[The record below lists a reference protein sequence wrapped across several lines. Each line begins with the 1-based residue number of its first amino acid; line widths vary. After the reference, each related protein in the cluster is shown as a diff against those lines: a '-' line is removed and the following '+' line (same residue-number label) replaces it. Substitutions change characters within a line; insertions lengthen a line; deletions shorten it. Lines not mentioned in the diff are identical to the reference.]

1 MLASRERGACPSRKF
16 SFSRRTWVPE
26 RPGEIVVNPDVGA
39 VIVSNVG
46 RRHPRQRGGRTVLVE
61 ERLAARRPAESRG
74 RGRRGRG
81 RGRGG
86 SDRARGSVAPR
97 ISIRMTKMQEDPVR
111 AAPRITHEDHILEA
125 IDQLR
130 RRKARPDADRI
141 CNYLLR
147 NYAVDARDT
156 IADLHRLIEV
166 EKVIQVDYKG
176 NTSYRNAKKWTRL
189 QLFKNRPEGFLKE
202 KLNTGMVS
210 SAVSELVVEEPDYLD
225 QGVPACRLIEHLLDG
240 VSSPTS
246 RRVVEEFLGREV
258 ASGNLARLSNGNYSL
273 VATSDVT
280 TDATQ
285 SRRGGAADAQPSSS
299 AAVACA
305 LENGNATQRRVGKVA
320 ATNGTNGLTP
330 KVAKTTAA
338 ATATVTATATATA
351 TATSTAAE
359 LYEFNET
366 DNLTDT
372 TSNDTSRSSS
382 RQANDSPKLERQLQ
396 RQDCVKKEECYEVSG
411 DKNDAER
418 GGSASPPT
426 VEVTCNGGGGG
437 GDGGVVD
444 GGQQERDSPEVTA
457 PTSTTV
463 ENDVKEEPKSNDVQ
477 KTTSNLKRSV
487 KAERKQRLFARTDDR
502 MDIEIKFEDYQR
514 SGKDEREKREETGQ
528 RSSEDREDED
538 AGRSSSTN
546 TSPTPSNVNNAS
558 GFRSARRKRARK
570 VFDPS
575 DNNLVKRK
583 RGRPGNNKNLLTQD
597 SQDSVTKPTVKDGP
611 CRQCSLCAKEKL
623 EALVACRDCTVRAHP
638 SCIYSPEELLQKA
651 NSNWQCERCK
661 TCTVCCETSDAGP
674 LVTCYSCD
682 DAYHYFCHTSRVTIK
697 SNSKWYCNE
706 CAQKQRC
713 KTTDGQNA
721 NSVNGTSRPDSPS
734 STTVLPPVLS
744 PQVSPTR
751 GSSDQMEDDGP
762 KGPIDLNIPDARCWT
777 SEQVYQYFARLF
789 PKEAEVFRQQE
800 IDGHALLMMSRK
812 DVLCGLNLLLGPALK
827 IYRHV
832 LKLQFRRDD
841 PELYWQ

>member
-1 MLASRERGACPSRKF
+1 
-16 SFSRRTWVPE
+16 
-26 RPGEIVVNPDVGA
+26 
-39 VIVSNVG
+39 
-46 RRHPRQRGGRTVLVE
+46 
-61 ERLAARRPAESRG
+61 
-74 RGRRGRG
+74 
-81 RGRGG
+81 
-86 SDRARGSVAPR
+86 
-97 ISIRMTKMQEDPVR
+97 MTKMQQHPVQ
-111 AAPRITHEDHILEA
+111 AAQPIIHEDRILEA

-156 IADLHRLIEV
+156 ISDLHQLIEV

-202 KLNTGMVS
+202 KLNSGMVS
-210 SAVSELVVEEPDYLD
+210 SAVAELVVEEPDYLD
-225 QGVPACRLIEHLLDG
+225 QGVPAGRLIEQLLDG

-258 ASGNLARLSNGNYSL
+258 ARGNLARLSNGNYSL
-273 VATSDVT
+273 VATSDMT
-280 TDATQ
+280 TDATPL
-285 SRRGGAADAQPSSS
+285 RRGGDSQPSTS

-305 LENGNATQRRVGKVA
+305 LENGNATQRRVGKEAA
-320 ATNGTNGLTP
+320 ATNGTLTNGTNGITT
-330 KVAKTTAA
+330 KVATKTAAAA
-338 ATATVTATATATA
+338 ATA
-351 TATSTAAE
+351 TAAE

-372 TSNDTSRSSS
+372 SNTSRSSS
-382 RQANDSPKLERQLQ
+382 RQANDSPKLDRQLQ
-396 RQDCVKKEECYEVSG
+396 QQNSIKKKECYEVN
-411 DKNDAER
+411 DKKNVER
-418 GGSASPPT
+418 GDIAS
-426 VEVTCNGGGGG
+426 VEMACNGA
-437 GDGGVVD
+437 VVD
-444 GGQQERDSPEVTA
+444 GDKRERNSLVIAT

-463 ENDVKEEPKSNDVQ
+463 DNSIVKDEPKSNDVQ
-477 KTTSNLKRSV
+477 KTTSNLKRSA

-502 MDIEIKFEDYQR
+502 MDIEIKFEDYQQI
-514 SGKDEREKREETGQ
+514 KEEREKHEEIGR

-546 TSPTPSNVNNAS
+546 TSPTPSNVNTG

-583 RGRPGNNKNLLTQD
+583 RGRPGHKNSMIQDQD
-597 SQDSVTKPTVKDGP
+597 SAKTIIKDGP
-611 CRQCSLCAKEKL
+611 FRQCSLCAKEKQ

-638 SCIYSPEELLQKA
+638 SCIYSPEEMLQKA

-674 LVTCYSCD
+674 LVTCYNCD
-682 DAYHYFCHTSRVTIK
+682 DAYHYFCHPSRVTIK
-697 SNSKWYCNE
+697 SNTKWYCNE
-706 CAQKQRC
+706 CTQKQQS
-713 KTTDGQNA
+713 KMKIDDSQNTH
-721 NSVNGTSRPDSPS
+721 SINGTSRPDSPS
-734 STTVLPPVLS
+734 STTILPPVLS
-744 PQVSPTR
+744 PQVSPMR
-751 GSSDQMEDDGP
+751 GSSDQMEEDGP
-762 KGPIDLNIPDARCWT
+762 KGPIDLNIPDARNWT

-789 PKEAEVFRQQE
+789 PKDAEVFRQQE

-812 DVLCGLNLLLGPALK
+812 DVVCGLNLLLGPALK

>member
-1 MLASRERGACPSRKF
+1 
-16 SFSRRTWVPE
+16 
-26 RPGEIVVNPDVGA
+26 
-39 VIVSNVG
+39 
-46 RRHPRQRGGRTVLVE
+46 
-61 ERLAARRPAESRG
+61 
-74 RGRRGRG
+74 
-81 RGRGG
+81 
-86 SDRARGSVAPR
+86 
-97 ISIRMTKMQEDPVR
+97 MTKMQQHPVQ

-202 KLNTGMVS
+202 KLNSGMVS
-210 SAVSELVVEEPDYLD
+210 SAVAELVVEEPDYLD
-225 QGVPACRLIEHLLDG
+225 QGVPAGRLIEQLLDG

-258 ASGNLARLSNGNYSL
+258 ACGNLARLSNGNYSL
-273 VATSDVT
+273 VATSDMT
-280 TDATQ
+280 TDATP
-285 SRRGGAADAQPSSS
+285 SRRGGDSQPSSS

-305 LENGNATQRRVGKVA
+305 LENGNATQRRVGKEAA
-320 ATNGTNGLTP
+320 ATNGTLTNGTNGITT
-330 KVAKTTAA
+330 KAATKTAA
-338 ATATVTATATATA
+338 AAAAA
-351 TATSTAAE
+351 AAE

-372 TSNDTSRSSS
+372 TSNTSRSSS
-382 RQANDSPKLERQLQ
+382 RQANDSPKLDRQLQ
-396 RQDCVKKEECYEVSG
+396 QQNSIKKECYEVD
-411 DKNDAER
+411 DKKNVER
-418 GGSASPPT
+418 GDIAS
-426 VEVTCNGGGGG
+426 VEVACNG
-437 GDGGVVD
+437 DVVD
-444 GGQQERDSPEVTA
+444 GDKRERNSLVIAT

-463 ENDVKEEPKSNDVQ
+463 DTSIVKDEPKSNDVQ
-477 KTTSNLKRSV
+477 KTTSNLKRSA

-502 MDIEIKFEDYQR
+502 MDIEIKFEDYQQI
-514 SGKDEREKREETGQ
+514 KDEREKHEETGR
-528 RSSEDREDED
+528 RSSEDREDDD

-546 TSPTPSNVNNAS
+546 TSPTPSNINTG

-583 RGRPGNNKNLLTQD
+583 RGRPGHKNSLMQD
-597 SQDSVTKPTVKDGP
+597 QDPTKATVKDGP
-611 CRQCSLCAKEKL
+611 FRQCSLCAKEKQ

-638 SCIYSPEELLQKA
+638 SCIYSPEEMIQKA

-682 DAYHYFCHTSRVTIK
+682 DAYHYFCHPSRVTIK
-697 SNSKWYCNE
+697 SNTKWYCNE
-706 CAQKQRC
+706 CMQKQQS
-713 KTTDGQNA
+713 KMKIDDSQNTH
-721 NSVNGTSRPDSPS
+721 SINGTSRPDSPS
-734 STTVLPPVLS
+734 STTILPPVLS
-744 PQVSPTR
+744 PQVSPMR
-751 GSSDQMEDDGP
+751 GSSDQMEEDGP
-762 KGPIDLNIPDARCWT
+762 KGPIDLNIPDARNWT

-789 PKEAEVFRQQE
+789 PKDAEVFRQQE

-812 DVLCGLNLLLGPALK
+812 DVVCGLNLLLGPALK

>member
-1 MLASRERGACPSRKF
+1 
-16 SFSRRTWVPE
+16 
-26 RPGEIVVNPDVGA
+26 
-39 VIVSNVG
+39 
-46 RRHPRQRGGRTVLVE
+46 
-61 ERLAARRPAESRG
+61 
-74 RGRRGRG
+74 
-81 RGRGG
+81 
-86 SDRARGSVAPR
+86 
-97 ISIRMTKMQEDPVR
+97 MTKMQQHPVQ

-202 KLNTGMVS
+202 KLNSSMVS
-210 SAVSELVVEEPDYLD
+210 SAVAELVVEEPDYLD
-225 QGVPACRLIEHLLDG
+225 QGVPAGRLIEQLLDG

-258 ASGNLARLSNGNYSL
+258 ACGNLARLANGNYSL
-273 VATSDVT
+273 VATSDMT
-280 TDATQ
+280 TDATP
-285 SRRGGAADAQPSSS
+285 SRRGGDSQPSSS
-299 AAVACA
+299 AAVACV
-305 LENGNATQRRVGKVA
+305 LEHGNATQRRVGKEA
-320 ATNGTNGLTP
+320 ATNGTVSTNGITT
-330 KVAKTTAA
+330 KATKTAA
-338 ATATVTATATATA
+338 AIAA
-351 TATSTAAE
+351 TAAE

-372 TSNDTSRSSS
+372 TSNTSRSSS
-382 RQANDSPKLERQLQ
+382 RQANDSPKLDRQLQ
-396 RQDCVKKEECYEVSG
+396 QQNSIKKKECYEVN
-411 DKNDAER
+411 DKKNVER
-418 GGSASPPT
+418 GVIASPLS
-426 VEVTCNGGGGG
+426 VEVACN
-437 GDGGVVD
+437 GGVVD
-444 GGQQERDSPEVTA
+444 GEKRERSSLIIAT

-463 ENDVKEEPKSNDVQ
+463 ENYIVVKDEPKSNDVQ
-477 KTTSNLKRSV
+477 KTTSNLKRSA

-502 MDIEIKFEDYQR
+502 MDIEIKFEDYQQ
-514 SGKDEREKREETGQ
+514 SKDEREKREETGR
-528 RSSEDREDED
+528 RSSEDHEDED

-546 TSPTPSNVNNAS
+546 TSPTPSNVNAS

-583 RGRPGNNKNLLTQD
+583 RGRPGHKNSLIQDQD
-597 SQDSVTKPTVKDGP
+597 SKTSVKDGP
-611 CRQCSLCAKEKL
+611 FRQCSLCAKEKQ

-638 SCIYSPEELLQKA
+638 SCIYSPEEMLQKA

-661 TCTVCCETSDAGP
+661 TCAVCCETSDAGP
-674 LVTCYSCD
+674 LVTCYNCD
-682 DAYHYFCHTSRVTIK
+682 DAYHYFCHPSRVTIK
-697 SNSKWYCNE
+697 SNSKWHCNE
-706 CAQKQRC
+706 CTQKQLS
-713 KTTDGQNA
+713 KMNDSQNTH
-721 NSVNGTSRPDSPS
+721 SINGTSRPDSPS
-734 STTVLPPVLS
+734 STTILPPVLS
-744 PQVSPTR
+744 PQVSPMR
-751 GSSDQMEDDGP
+751 GSSDQIEEDGP
-762 KGPIDLNIPDARCWT
+762 KGPIDLNIPDARNWT

-789 PKEAEVFRQQE
+789 PKDAEVFRQQD

-812 DVLCGLNLLLGPALK
+812 DVVSGLNLLLGPALK

>member
-1 MLASRERGACPSRKF
+1 
-16 SFSRRTWVPE
+16 
-26 RPGEIVVNPDVGA
+26 
-39 VIVSNVG
+39 
-46 RRHPRQRGGRTVLVE
+46 
-61 ERLAARRPAESRG
+61 
-74 RGRRGRG
+74 
-81 RGRGG
+81 
-86 SDRARGSVAPR
+86 
-97 ISIRMTKMQEDPVR
+97 MTKMQPRIQQHHPVQ
-111 AAPRITHEDHILEA
+111 AAQRITHEDHILEA

-202 KLNTGMVS
+202 KLNSGMVS
-210 SAVSELVVEEPDYLD
+210 SAVAELVVEEPDYLD
-225 QGVPACRLIEHLLDG
+225 QGVPACRLIEQLLDG

-273 VATSDVT
+273 VATSDMT
-280 TDATQ
+280 TDATP
-285 SRRGGAADAQPSSS
+285 SRRGGDSQPSSS
-299 AAVACA
+299 AAAACA
-305 LENGNATQRRVGKVA
+305 LENGNATQRRVGKEA
-320 ATNGTNGLTP
+320 ASNGNVSNGTNGLTT
-330 KVAKTTAA
+330 KATKTAA
-338 ATATVTATATATA
+338 AAAAAA
-351 TATSTAAE
+351 AATSTAAE

-372 TSNDTSRSSS
+372 TSNTSRSSS
-382 RQANDSPKLERQLQ
+382 RQANDSPKLDQQLRQH
-396 RQDCVKKEECYEVSG
+396 QDSVKKEECCEVNA
-411 DKNDAER
+411 DKKNSER
-418 GGSASPPT
+418 GGSTSPSN
-426 VEVTCNGGGGG
+426 VGVACNGGG
-437 GDGGVVD
+437 VD
-444 GGQQERDSPEVTA
+444 GSQREHGDSLEVA
-457 PTSTTV
+457 VPTSTSA
-463 ENDVKEEPKSNDVQ
+463 ENDIVKEEPKSNDAQ
-477 KTTSNLKRSV
+477 KTSSNLKRSA

-502 MDIEIKFEDYQR
+502 MDIEIKFEDYQH

-546 TSPTPSNVNNAS
+546 TSPTPSNVNTG

-583 RGRPGNNKNLLTQD
+583 RGRPGNPKNVMQD
-597 SQDSVTKPTVKDGP
+597 SQDCKPMVKDGP
-611 CRQCSLCAKEKL
+611 SRQCSLCAKEKQ

-638 SCIYSPEELLQKA
+638 SCIYSPEELVQKA

-674 LVTCYSCD
+674 LVTCYGCD
-682 DAYHYFCHTSRVTIK
+682 DAYHYFCHTSRVAIK

-706 CAQKQRC
+706 CTQKQQC
-713 KTTDGQNA
+713 KTSDGQNA
-721 NSVNGTSRPDSPS
+721 HSVNGTSRPDSPS
-734 STTVLPPVLS
+734 STTILPPVLS

-751 GSSDQMEDDGP
+751 GSSDLVEDDGP
-762 KGPIDLNIPDARCWT
+762 KGPIDMNIPDARNWT
-777 SEQVYQYFARLF
+777 SDQVYQYFARLF
-789 PKEAEVFRQQE
+789 PKDAEVFRQQE

>member
-1 MLASRERGACPSRKF
+1 GR
-16 SFSRRTWVPE
+16 
-26 RPGEIVVNPDVGA
+26 IV
-39 VIVSNVG
+39 
-46 RRHPRQRGGRTVLVE
+46 Q
-61 ERLAARRPAESRG
+61 ERLAATG
-74 RGRRGRG
+74 RIAKERRRGRG
-81 RGRGG
+81 DKVVSRR
-86 SDRARGSVAPR
+86 VAPR
-97 ISIRMTKMQEDPVR
+97 ISIRMTKMQQHPVQ
-111 AAPRITHEDHILEA
+111 AAQRITHEDHILEA

-202 KLNTGMVS
+202 KLNSGMVS
-210 SAVSELVVEEPDYLD
+210 SAVAELVVEEPDYLD
-225 QGVPACRLIEHLLDG
+225 QGVPAGRLIEQLLDG

-258 ASGNLARLSNGNYSL
+258 ACGNLARLSNGNYSL
-273 VATSDVT
+273 VATSDMT
-280 TDATQ
+280 TDATP
-285 SRRGGAADAQPSSS
+285 SRRGGDSQPSSS

-305 LENGNATQRRVGKVA
+305 LENGNATQRRV
-320 ATNGTNGLTP
+320 
-330 KVAKTTAA
+330 AA
-338 ATATVTATATATA
+338 AAAAA
-351 TATSTAAE
+351 TAAE

-372 TSNDTSRSSS
+372 TSNTSRSSS
-382 RQANDSPKLERQLQ
+382 RQTNDSPKLDRQLQ
-396 RQDCVKKEECYEVSG
+396 QQNSIKRKECYEVN
-411 DKNDAER
+411 DKKNVER
-418 GGSASPPT
+418 GGIAS
-426 VEVTCNGGGGG
+426 VEVACNGA
-437 GDGGVVD
+437 VVD
-444 GGQQERDSPEVTA
+444 GDKRERNSLVIAT
-457 PTSTTV
+457 PTSTIS
-463 ENDVKEEPKSNDVQ
+463 NNVKDEPKSNDVQ
-477 KTTSNLKRSV
+477 KITSNLKRSA

-502 MDIEIKFEDYQR
+502 MDIEIKFEDYQQT
-514 SGKDEREKREETGQ
+514 KDEREKREETGR

-546 TSPTPSNVNNAS
+546 TSPTPSNVNTA

-583 RGRPGNNKNLLTQD
+583 RGRPGHKNSLVQEQD
-597 SQDSVTKPTVKDGP
+597 SAKVTVKDGP
-611 CRQCSLCAKEKL
+611 FRQCSLCAKEKQ

-638 SCIYSPEELLQKA
+638 SCIYSPEEMLQKA

-674 LVTCYSCD
+674 LATCYSCD
-682 DAYHYFCHTSRVTIK
+682 DAYHYFCHPSRVTIK
-697 SNSKWYCNE
+697 SNTKWYCNE
-706 CAQKQRC
+706 CMQKQQS
-713 KTTDGQNA
+713 KMNDSQNTH
-721 NSVNGTSRPDSPS
+721 SVNGTSRPDSPS
-734 STTVLPPVLS
+734 STTILPPVLS
-744 PQVSPTR
+744 PQVSPMR
-751 GSSDQMEDDGP
+751 GSSE
-762 KGPIDLNIPDARCWT
+762 NIPDARNWT

-789 PKEAEVFRQQE
+789 PKDAEVFRQQE

-812 DVLCGLNLLLGPALK
+812 DVVCGLNLLLGPALK